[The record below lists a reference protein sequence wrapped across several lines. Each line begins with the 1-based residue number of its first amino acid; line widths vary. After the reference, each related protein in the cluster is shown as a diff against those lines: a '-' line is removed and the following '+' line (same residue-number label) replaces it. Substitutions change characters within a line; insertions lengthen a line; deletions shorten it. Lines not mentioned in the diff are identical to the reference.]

1 MSFVVTA
8 AKRKSRDEKTGTAL
22 DYLTK
27 KPGQPWIIWG
37 LKIQGCPGFLLAENP
52 GLSRF
57 FLVEN
62 PGLSRFFLV
71 VPVFSGRTFAET
83 ERILD
88 NAIMAQKGANHGNT

>member
-1 MSFVVTA
+1 LLPLLN
-8 AKRKSRDEKTGTAL
+8 EKAG
-22 DYLTK
+22 TK

-37 LKIQGCPGFLLAENP
+37 LKIQGCPGFFWLKIQGCP
-52 GLSRF
+52 GF
-57 FLVEN
+57 FW
-62 PGLSRFFLV
+62 SRFFLV